1 MEAYFK
7 LVTRGL
13 KVVLKGDQEFVRE
26 TLTHQLLS
34 ELLYEFA
41 KERSYFA
48 EREDRAAEVGRVSE
62 EGEGM
67 EKSLEAIPTIAELR
81 SRAQIQNNKE
91 LVTLVVYY
99 ADYCRKEPPTN
110 EDLRRILKADL
121 REKSTT
127 VNSLTTYLQRA
138 KREGWVTQDG
148 KRWRIT
154 ATGLQKV
161 QEWLEEYN

>member
-13 KVVLKGDQEFVRE
+13 KVVLRGDQEFVRE
-26 TLTHQLLS
+26 TLTNQLLS

-41 KERSYFA
+41 KEKSYYA
-48 EREDRAAEVGRVSE
+48 EREGKAAEVEQVSD

-67 EKSLEAIPTIAELR
+67 EKNLETIPTIAEFR
-81 SRAQIQNNKE
+81 SRAHVQNNKE

-99 ADYCRKEPPTN
+99 ADYCHKEPPTN

-121 REKSTT
+121 REKSSTI
-127 VNSLTTYLQRA
+127 NSLTTYLQRA
-138 KREGWVTQDG
+138 KKEGWVAQDG

-161 QEWLEEYN
+161 QEWLKESS